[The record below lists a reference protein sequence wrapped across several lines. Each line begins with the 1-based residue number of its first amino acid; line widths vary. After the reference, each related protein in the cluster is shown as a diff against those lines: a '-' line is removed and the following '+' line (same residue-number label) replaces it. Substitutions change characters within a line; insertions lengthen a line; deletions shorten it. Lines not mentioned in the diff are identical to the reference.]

1 MSARSHRIRFTA
13 VTLLAAVALI
23 ATPDLAACGACS
35 LPAGSLKTV
44 HPRSLE
50 VAVAIR
56 RDIEEGVLEA
66 TPADAVPRILGLRMR
81 QLLSKTYPDSPGTTE
96 ILLIET
102 GSRFQIGTA
111 GSAFPSAPVS
121 ARSEPPATKVSIRWI
136 TGHAVLQALLARE
149 MTVSSAVKRGL
160 IIVEIAS

>member
-1 MSARSHRIRFTA
+1 MSARSHRIRFTS
-13 VTLLAAVALI
+13 VILSAAVALI
-23 ATPDLAACGACS
+23 ATPDLAACGLCS
-35 LPAGSLKTV
+35 IPAGGLEAV
-44 HPRSLE
+44 HPKSLN

-66 TPADAVPRILGLRMR
+66 APADAASRILGLRMQ
-81 QLLSKTYPDSPGTTE
+81 QLVSKTYPDSPGTTE

-111 GSAFPSAPVS
+111 GSAFPSAPVP
-121 ARSEPPATKVSIRWI
+121 ARNETPATKVSIRWI
-136 TGHAVLQALLARE
+136 TGHAVLQALLGRE

-160 IIVEIAS
+160 IIVEIAP